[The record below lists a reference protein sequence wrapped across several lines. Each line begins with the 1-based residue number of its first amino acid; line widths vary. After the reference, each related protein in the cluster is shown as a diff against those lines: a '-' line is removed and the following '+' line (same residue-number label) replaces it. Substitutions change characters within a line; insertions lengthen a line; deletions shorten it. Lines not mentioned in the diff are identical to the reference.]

1 MQTMSAVGRKATL
14 AGIPER
20 SRAGWAALPFSLS
33 PTEPWTAGPSLP
45 PGAERTQAFSEVG
58 LGVSVGLRV
67 CMWQTQ
73 RQPCWDCAVWT
84 ARVQHHL
91 GGPAFTV
98 SLGCKACPLHTASLF
113 PWLLQ
118 GELMWGPAKGT
129 STRWGAR
136 PEHCLPRMG
145 PAVPCPCTPGLGTP
159 PPGSHRR
166 QPKCQCTRGTPFLHP
181 LLWAPSHG
189 EALCH
194 RLAPAN
200 IFKATWRHSFP
211 TGPGSPEASVLCPLP
226 RTPCPHCRPSL
237 C

>member
-84 ARVQHHL
+84 ARAQHHP
-91 GGPAFTV
+91 GGPVFTV

-145 PAVPCPCTPGLGTP
+145 PAVPCPRTPGLGTP
-159 PPGSHRR
+159 P
-166 QPKCQCTRGTPFLHP
+166 RGHTDV
-181 LLWAPSHG
+181 S
-189 EALCH
+189 
-194 RLAPAN
+194 RN
-200 IFKATWRHSFP
+200 V
-211 TGPGSPEASVLCPLP
+211 SVLGGP
-226 RTPCPHCRPSL
+226 RSYTPCPGLPVTVRLCATAWPRPTSSRPPGVTHSPLASL
-237 C
+237 IPHWPGLP